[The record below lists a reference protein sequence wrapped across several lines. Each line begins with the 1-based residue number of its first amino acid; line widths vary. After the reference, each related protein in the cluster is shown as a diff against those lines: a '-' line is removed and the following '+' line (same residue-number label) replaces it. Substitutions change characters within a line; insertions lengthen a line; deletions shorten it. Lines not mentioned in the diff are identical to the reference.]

1 MNSVPERR
9 PDWVKPDG
17 SRIDTLRTR
26 ALEVATEL
34 VATRGPDHVNVRD
47 IAELLQTGPSSLYY
61 YFKSKDALLA
71 EVAAEGFRS
80 LEAKVRASRADP
92 QRPPISA
99 CGGAYLRFIRENQ
112 MLYKVMYSER
122 ILANFEGAQA
132 AEHRACETF
141 VRLIADD
148 ADAPEAEEG
157 ALALWAFGRGV
168 AALAIASETT
178 DPGSGRDLTRKLVR
192 GLEALMGRQIRYQ
205 PEGASEP

>member
-92 QRPPISA
+92 QRPRPR
-99 CGGAYLRFIRENQ
+99 CYLRWC
-112 MLYKVMYSER
+112 
-122 ILANFEGAQA
+122 
-132 AEHRACETF
+132 HRWRGSRRVWRVWR
-141 VRLIADD
+141 VRRVR
-148 ADAPEAEEG
+148 
-157 ALALWAFGRGV
+157 RGG
-168 AALAIASETT
+168 
-178 DPGSGRDLTRKLVR
+178 PR
-192 GLEALMGRQIRYQ
+192 
-205 PEGASEP
+205 